1 MKFNTTNPATGE
13 LLEEYD
19 IATHEQVKDSIR
31 SARTGFENWRRV
43 SYSERA
49 KFLAKLGKILRDRKH
64 EFAVAM
70 TNEMGKI
77 IRESEAEVAKCA
89 WAFEFYAENAEQ
101 FLSPEP
107 VQTDAAKSYV
117 AFDPLGVVAAIMPW
131 NFPMWQLSRF
141 AAPALCVGNTTVF
154 KPASATPQS
163 GVNLE
168 RAFDDAGFP
177 AGCFKTILGDSR
189 IADQLIDDPGTD
201 AVTFTGS
208 VTAGMKVAERAG
220 RNLKKTVLELG
231 GSDPFIVLG
240 DAELEAATTGAVMG
254 RFINCGQSCIAAK
267 RFIVVKSVANQFT
280 EQFVNKVKKLKVGD
294 PLKPD
299 TDIGPMVQ
307 EKALKEVDSQVKAS
321 MQMGARVE
329 TGGERVDR
337 PGFFYAPTVLTNV
350 TAEMPVMREEVFG
363 PVAPIYVAED
373 ADEAI
378 TVANSSPFGLGASI
392 WTQNLKDAESYCREI
407 QSGIVTV
414 NNIVISDPRVPF
426 GGVKKSGIG
435 RELGRYGLLEF
446 ANVKA
451 IRMY

>member
-13 LLEEYD
+13 RLGEYD
-19 IATHEQVKDSIR
+19 IATHEQVKDCIR
-31 SARTGFENWRRV
+31 KARLGFENWRRV
-43 SYSERA
+43 PYSERA
-49 KFLAKLGKILRDRKH
+49 NLLAKVGEILKERKH
-64 EFAVAM
+64 EFAVVM

-89 WAFEFYAENAEQ
+89 WGFEYYAENAER
-101 FLSPEP
+101 FLSSEF
-107 VQTDAAKSYV
+107 VQSDAPKSYV
-117 AFDPLGVVAAIMPW
+117 AFDPLGVVAAVMPW

-141 AAPALCVGNTTVF
+141 AAPALSVGNTTVF
-154 KPASATPQS
+154 KPASVTPQS
-163 GVNLE
+163 GINLE
-168 RAFDDAGFP
+168 KAFNDAGFP
-177 AGCFKTILGDSR
+177 AGCFQTVLGDSR

-208 VTAGMKVAERAG
+208 VGAGMKVAERAG

-240 DAELEAATTGAVMG
+240 DAELERATTGAVTG

-280 EQFVNKVKKLKVGD
+280 EKFVSKVKKLKVGD
-294 PLKPD
+294 PLKPE

-307 EKALKEVDSQVKAS
+307 EKALEEVDSQVKAS
-321 MQMGARVE
+321 VQMGARVE

-337 PGFFYAPTVLTNV
+337 AGFFYLPTVLTNV
-350 TAEMPVMREEVFG
+350 TPEMPVMKEEVFG
-363 PVAPIYVAED
+363 PVAPIYIAED

-378 TVANSSPFGLGASI
+378 NVANSSPFGLGASI
-392 WTQNLKDAESYCREI
+392 WTQNLKEAEKYCRAI

-451 IRMY
+451 IRVY